1 MGKTASFWAS
11 SHWRRWGVHGRR
23 NTGVMASAGEK
34 GKTGASRGESRVGVA
49 AIVVQDRLHAAPAV
63 NRILSDYADIIVG
76 RMGVPYRDRGVS
88 VMALILDGDTD
99 TIGAMTGKLGSI
111 AGVKSRVT
119 LVNLDGKDGE

>member
-1 MGKTASFWAS
+1 MAS
-11 SHWRRWGVHGRR
+11 S
-23 NTGVMASAGEK
+23 GEK
-34 GKTGASRGESRVGVA
+34 GKTGDPGVNKRVGVA
-49 AIVVQDRLHAAPAV
+49 AIVVQDRLNAAPAV
-63 NRILSDYADIIVG
+63 NQILSDYAGIIVG

>member
-1 MGKTASFWAS
+1 MAS
-11 SHWRRWGVHGRR
+11 S
-23 NTGVMASAGEK
+23 GEK
-34 GKTGASRGESRVGVA
+34 GRTGGPRGENRVGVA
-49 AIVVQDRLHAAPAV
+49 AIVVQDRLNAASAV

-76 RMGVPYRDRGVS
+76 RMGIPYRDRGVS

-111 AGVKSRVT
+111 TGVKSRVT

>member
-1 MGKTASFWAS
+1 MVSSSEKT
-11 SHWRRWGVHGRR
+11 R
-23 NTGVMASAGEK
+23 TGGPEVDK
-34 GKTGASRGESRVGVA
+34 RIGVA
-49 AIVVQDRLHAAPAV
+49 AIVVQDRLNAAPAV
-63 NRILSDYADIIVG
+63 NRILSDYAAVIVG

-119 LVNLDGKDGE
+119 LVTLDGKDGE

>member
-1 MGKTASFWAS
+1 M
-11 SHWRRWGVHGRR
+11 
-23 NTGVMASAGEK
+23 MASTSEK
-34 GKTGASRGESRVGVA
+34 GKAGALRGESRVGVA
-49 AIVVQDRLHAAPAV
+49 AIVVQDRPNAAPAV

-119 LVNLDGKDGE
+119 LVNLDGTDGE

>member
-1 MGKTASFWAS
+1 MAS
-11 SHWRRWGVHGRR
+11 S
-23 NTGVMASAGEK
+23 GEK
-34 GKTGASRGESRVGVA
+34 GRTGDPGVNKRVGVA
-49 AIVVQDRLHAAPAV
+49 AIVVQDRLHAAAAV
-63 NRILSDYADIIVG
+63 NQILSDYAGIIVG

-111 AGVKSRVT
+111 TGVKSRVT

>member
-1 MGKTASFWAS
+1 MAS
-11 SHWRRWGVHGRR
+11 S
-23 NTGVMASAGEK
+23 GEK
-34 GKTGASRGESRVGVA
+34 GRTGDPGVNKRVGVA
-49 AIVVQDRLHAAPAV
+49 AIVVQDRLNAASAV

-76 RMGVPYRDRGVS
+76 RMGIPYRDRGVS